1 MELDKEIE
9 KMSIAED
16 TPLVLSNQE
25 KYSSTERNGCSI
37 LGRFLNPPNQ
47 RMSNW
52 ILDMPRIWRLYSRV
66 RGVALSQEKF
76 QFIFKSEDDLNE
88 VLKTGVWTQ
97 DDWCVVM
104 DKWVEKPPDDYLM
117 FLPIWIRLLNI
128 PVNYYTEATIRD
140 IAKCVGKV
148 LTVELE
154 LEKSQSQDYVRVR
167 VLLDVRNPLR
177 NSKEVQLPDGDLVSI
192 SFDYER
198 VRKRCFLCQRL
209 THEKNMCPFNQVDF
223 GNVSTEVICSSDK
236 QKGLSSDDGNQL
248 ISRPLIQNLPAGKM
262 KEDADLNRSLGLDNF
277 EDESMAIDSR
287 KDNLALFSSSSVY
300 DAGSSGLSVK
310 QKSPRKRKAVVMKKN
325 PEKGAV
331 SEGGEVSF
339 NIQFDKVFK
348 RKTLPSVPEESTCLK
363 MDDNTVVHDEP
374 PLDQ

>member
-1 MELDKEIE
+1 
-9 KMSIAED
+9 
-16 TPLVLSNQE
+16 
-25 KYSSTERNGCSI
+25 
-37 LGRFLNPPNQ
+37 
-47 RMSNW
+47 
-52 ILDMPRIWRLYSRV
+52 MPRIWRLYSRV

-117 FLPIWIRLLNI
+117 FLPIWIRLRNI

-154 LEKSQSQDYVRVR
+154 LEKSQSQDYVMVR

-223 GNVSTEVICSSDK
+223 GNVSTEVI
-236 QKGLSSDDGNQL
+236 
-248 ISRPLIQNLPAGKM
+248 
-262 KEDADLNRSLGLDNF
+262 
-277 EDESMAIDSR
+277 
-287 KDNLALFSSSSVY
+287 
-300 DAGSSGLSVK
+300 
-310 QKSPRKRKAVVMKKN
+310 
-325 PEKGAV
+325 
-331 SEGGEVSF
+331 
-339 NIQFDKVFK
+339 
-348 RKTLPSVPEESTCLK
+348 
-363 MDDNTVVHDEP
+363 
-374 PLDQ
+374 